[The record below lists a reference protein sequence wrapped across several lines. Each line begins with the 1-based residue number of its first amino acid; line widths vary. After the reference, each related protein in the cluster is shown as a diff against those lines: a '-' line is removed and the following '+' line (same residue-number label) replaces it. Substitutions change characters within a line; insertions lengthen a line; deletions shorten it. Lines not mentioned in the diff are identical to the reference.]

1 MKNQINIKSILLSV
15 LMVSLALI
23 SFSACGNKEE
33 KVEILG
39 AGATFPYPLYSKMF
53 DEYFKL
59 NTTKVNYQSIGSGG
73 GIKQLINKTVDFGAT
88 DAFMSD
94 KELEEAKSPIIH
106 IPTAMGAVAVIYNL
120 PNIKGLQLDANLITK
135 LYNGEIKTWND
146 PKIKEL
152 NPNLNLPNTKVL
164 VVGRSDGSGTT
175 FVFSDFL
182 SKASEEWNKLLGKGK
197 TIKWPTGIAGKGNAG
212 VAGMVKQTPGAIGY
226 VELEYALS
234 NKIEIASI
242 KNKAG
247 NFIVPSIE
255 SVTTA
260 ANVEIPADTRIS
272 IANTEAAQGYPI
284 STFTWVIMF
293 KEQNYNNRKEAQ
305 ANALVKLASWM
316 ITDGQKFHSAL
327 NYAPLPSNVVL
338 KSKALLETVTWNNK
352 SLLKQ

>member
-1 MKNQINIKSILLSV
+1 MKNQIKIKSILLSV
-15 LMVSLALI
+15 LMIGLALI

-59 NTTKVNYQSIGSGG
+59 NATKVNYQSIGSGG

-94 KELEEAKSPIIH
+94 KELEEAKAPIIH

-146 PKIKEL
+146 AKIKEL
-152 NPNLNLPNTKVL
+152 NPTLNLPDTKVL

-255 SVTTA
+255 SVTSA
-260 ANVEIPADTRIS
+260 ANIEIPADTRVS

-293 KEQNYNNRKEAQ
+293 KEQNYNNRKKEQ
-305 ANALVKLASWM
+305 ATALLKLANWM

-327 NYAPLPSNVVL
+327 NYAPLPSNVVTQ
-338 KSKALLETVTWNNK
+338 SKTILESATWDNK
-352 SLLKQ
+352 SLLK